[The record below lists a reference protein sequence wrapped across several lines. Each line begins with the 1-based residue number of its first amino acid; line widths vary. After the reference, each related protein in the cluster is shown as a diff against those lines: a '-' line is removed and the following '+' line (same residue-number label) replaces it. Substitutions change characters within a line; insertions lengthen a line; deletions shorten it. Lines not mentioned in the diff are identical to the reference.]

1 MRQFRRLDPHFMRY
15 PDRIVFAGSTTWP
28 LAEGDV
34 PGPGAVTVGRVCDE
48 IEFERGPLGDAS
60 SESEEVI

>member
-1 MRQFRRLDPHFMRY
+1 MRY